1 MLKEKVT
8 PVRSPRRRRGG
19 RQKRLTSNGV
29 KRTIKKYG
37 MLSLGDRVVVGV
49 SGGPDSVA
57 LLHILKE
64 LAPQLRISLSLAHLN
79 HRFRGKDSDKDA
91 EYVQEL
97 ALKLG
102 LPIIVESRDVP
113 AFIKEESLSPEDGAR
128 RARYDFF
135 NKVVTRLKANK
146 VALGHNADDQA
157 ETVLMRLL
165 RGSGREGLGGIPPV
179 RDLEVQSLPKG
190 SLRDK
195 SKVQSQKIQIIR
207 PLIETTREEIEKY
220 LKENKIKARLDASNI
235 KPIYLRNR
243 IRLKLLPLLAKY
255 NPNIKSVLVRT
266 AQVLEEEDR
275 YLERIVSKNLK
286 RIVKKGREGITLDI
300 IKFSFLS
307 LSIQRRILR
316 KTLGA
321 IKGNKLDI
329 QLSHIDDVIDLLK
342 ARGKV
347 SLDLPGNILVTKEYR
362 KLSLGSKREKRALSF
377 NYPLKVPGITKIPE
391 IGLLFRTKVLK
402 ERPRVLKGVLKKVYF
417 DRQRIKAP
425 LFLRNR
431 EAGDRF
437 QPLGMKGSKK
447 LKDFFIDEKIP
458 LKEREKIP
466 LLVRGK
472 EIVWVV
478 GHRISDKAKVTNK
491 TEKVLMIE
499 MEKSN
504 IKD

>member
-1 MLKEKVT
+1 MLFPE
-8 PVRSPRRRRGG
+8 
-19 RQKRLTSNGV
+19 
-29 KRTIKKYG
+29 
-37 MLSLGDRVVVGV
+37 DRVVVGV

-64 LAPQLRISLSLAHLN
+64 LAPRLKISLSLAHLN
-79 HRFRGKDSDKDA
+79 HGFRGKDSDKDA

-113 AFIKEESLSPEDGAR
+113 AFIKKDGLSPEDGAR

-179 RDLEVQSLPKG
+179 RELKPG
-190 SLRDK
+190 SR
-195 SKVQSQKIQIIR
+195 VEIIR
-207 PLIETTREEIEKY
+207 PLIEATREEIERY
-220 LKENKIKARLDASNI
+220 LKENRIKSRLDASNI
-235 KPIYLRNR
+235 EPVYLRNR
-243 IRLKLLPLLAKY
+243 IRVKLLPLLTKY
-255 NPNIKSVLVRT
+255 NPNIKSILIRT
-266 AQVLEEEDR
+266 AQILGEEDR
-275 YLERIVSKNLK
+275 YLEGIVDKHLK
-286 RIVKKGREGITLDI
+286 RIVKKGREGIILDI
-300 IKFSFLS
+300 IKLSSLS

-316 KTLGA
+316 ETLEV

-329 QLSHIDDVIDLLK
+329 QFSHIDDILDLLK
-342 ARGKV
+342 ARGRT

-362 KLSLGSKREKRALSF
+362 RLSLGFKKEKKAPSF

-391 IGLLFRTKVLK
+391 IGLSFRAKVLNK
-402 ERPRVLKGVLKKVYF
+402 RPKALKGGSKKRAYF
-417 DRQRIKAP
+417 DYQRTKAP
-425 LFLRNR
+425 LSLRNR
-431 EAGDRF
+431 EEGDRF
-437 QPLGMKGSKK
+437 QPLGMRGSKK

-458 LKEREKIP
+458 LEEREKTP
-466 LLVRGK
+466 LLLSKK
-472 EIVWVV
+472 EIIWVV

-491 TEKVLMIE
+491 TKKILMVE
-499 MEKSN
+499 VKE
-504 IKD
+504 